1 MDAAHHEEHPAYP
14 ALAALLGNDACRVGV
29 VLCVFHHTVGGDLRR
44 MEHAAVAG
52 EWMRVRELAHRIAW
66 GCRFIGE
73 DRAADALEAVGH
85 SVPDAFVKTFWGAH
99 GALVDVLDRAAAFT
113 DIRDRRHLD

>member
-1 MDAAHHEEHPAYP
+1 MGAAHHEEYPAYP

-52 EWMRVRELAHRIAW
+52 EWMQVRELAHRTAW

-73 DRAADALEAVGH
+73 DHAADALDAVER
-85 SVPDAFVKTFWGAH
+85 SAPDAFVKTFWSAH
-99 GALVDVLDRAAAFT
+99 GALVDVLGRAAAYA
-113 DIRDRRHLD
+113 DVRARGRPD